1 MKQAVAVTILGQQFT
16 VKSEAS
22 SAEVRRVAE
31 FVNGKISEVMSVSKS
46 ADSLN
51 CAILALMNVSG
62 AFLRL
67 QDQVVEGDSH
77 DVRGRLQALLDRI
90 ERARPDGEAPSDKG
104 LIA

>member
-1 MKQAVAVTILGQQFT
+1 LKQAIAVTVLGQQFT
-16 VKSEAS
+16 VKSEV
-22 SAEVRRVAE
+22 SADEVRRVAD
-31 FVNGKISEVMSVSKS
+31 FANDKISEVMAASKS

-67 QDQVVEGDSH
+67 QEQIAETGSE

-90 ERARPDGEAPSDKG
+90 EQADPE
-104 LIA
+104 L